1 MVKVFA
7 EKKYLVVD
15 DMKVVRRSII
25 GSFKK
30 LGIDEE
36 NVYQA
41 GNGKEAIDVL
51 EKHVVDMI
59 VTDLNMPEM
68 DGFEFLEFCKSSE
81 KFKDIPIV
89 ILTSESDQQNTIK
102 IMDLGIRDY
111 MIKPFQSEKFMKL
124 LMNYFS

>member
-1 MVKVFA
+1 
-7 EKKYLVVD
+7 
-15 DMKVVRRSII
+15 
-25 GSFKK
+25 
-30 LGIDEE
+30 
-36 NVYQA
+36 
-41 GNGKEAIDVL
+41 
-51 EKHVVDMI
+51 
-59 VTDLNMPEM
+59 MPEM